1 MSTLEVNK
9 LAPLTDNGTITL
21 GDSGDTFD
29 VPSGATLD
37 VTGATVSGLTT
48 GKIGQVLQAEYGTAV
63 TLNTSSFT
71 DTGLSLAI
79 TPSATSSKILVSVVQ
94 SIYLDGGGAGIT
106 LRVMRDSTAVFPQP
120 VNYARYHGSASNER
134 IFYPIQHLDSPNTT
148 SSVTYKTQGV
158 GAFGSGH
165 KVQHD
170 SIRSKITLMEVLA

>member
-9 LAPLTDNGTITL
+9 LAPLTNNGTITF

-63 TLNTSSFT
+63 TLNTSGFT

-79 TPSATSSKILVSVVQ
+79 TPSATSSKILVS
-94 SIYLDGGGAGIT
+94 
-106 LRVMRDSTAVFPQP
+106 
-120 VNYARYHGSASNER
+120 
-134 IFYPIQHLDSPNTT
+134 
-148 SSVTYKTQGV
+148 
-158 GAFGSGH
+158 
-165 KVQHD
+165 
-170 SIRSKITLMEVLA
+170 

>member
-1 MSTLEVNK
+1 MAVT
-9 LAPLTDNGTITL
+9 TIPTA
-21 GDSGDTFD
+21 GIADDAVTAAKAGFD
-29 VPSGATLD
+29 P
-37 VTGATVSGLTT
+37 

-63 TLNTSSFT
+63 TLNTSGFT

-106 LRVMRDSTAVFPQP
+106 LRILRGSTEIFSQP

-134 IFYPIQHLDSPNTT
+134 IFYPIQYLDSPSTT
-148 SSVTYKTQGV
+148 SATTYKTQGV

-165 KVQHD
+165 KVNNREMKT
-170 SIRSKITLMEVLA
+170 SIILMEVLA

>member
-1 MSTLEVNK
+1 MSTLEVN
-9 LAPLTDNGTITL
+9 TIKPISGSSTVTL
-21 GDSGDTFD
+21 GESGDTIALA
-29 VPSGATLD
+29 SGATA
-37 VTGATVSGLTT
+37 GF

-63 TLNTSSFT
+63 TLNTSGFT

-106 LRVMRDSTAVFPQP
+106 LRILRGSTEVFSQP

-134 IFYPIQHLDSPNTT
+134 IFYPIQYLDSPSTT
-148 SSVTYKTQGV
+148 SATTYKTQGV

-170 SIRSKITLMEVLA
+170 SIKSTITLMEVLA

>member
-1 MSTLEVNK
+1 MSSILRVDSIQTSSGGSATASSLGIGGVGK
-9 LAPLTDNGTITL
+9 L
-21 GDSGDTFD
+21 
-29 VPSGATLD
+29 
-37 VTGATVSGLTT
+37 
-48 GKIGQVLQAEYGTAV
+48 GQVLQAEYGTAV
-63 TLNTSSFT
+63 TLNTSGFT

-106 LRVMRDSTAVFPQP
+106 LRILRDSTSVFTQP

-134 IFYPIQHLDSPNTT
+134 IFYPIQYLDSPSST
-148 SSVTYKTQGV
+148 SAITYKTQGV

-170 SIRSKITLMEVLA
+170 SIKSTITLMEVLA